1 MEFSRADYLCGTG
14 QKAFIAALMPKH
26 PLYMRIS
33 ATTFSLKRSRKAAIN
48 KKRDFDSR

>member
-26 PLYMRIS
+26 PRG
-33 ATTFSLKRSRKAAIN
+33 
-48 KKRDFDSR
+48 D